1 MKKKILMFIILS
13 VFCFTGC
20 GKDTGSAAADSSG
33 EQTSQEAEEAAS
45 DSDQT
50 AGKDTDADTDKDSD
64 ADGES
69 LGERLEGCW
78 LYVDEDDPSKGN
90 YFEIIDVCGNLF
102 GAGAYCLEA
111 DDGGYEI
118 SGVTQGYELIP
129 LKSGDFERTDIDGCD
144 IGLTMYDLMNN
155 GGQTYTSPR
164 SCQVS
169 VKDDSLVIEAKD
181 GEENLITGGAS
192 KAVFKPCDEHLTGFS
207 YGSEI
212 KPEILNKPSS
222 DLYGLW
228 RMKDSDLFIEFLKNE
243 NDPDEGQ
250 LKIFQKN
257 SGEVPF
263 VATGIFY
270 CDGNG
275 ITAGYSRIGA
285 YPEQFTLEIKK
296 LDGDTLT
303 TACDD
308 SPLGLFDGKVTFEKA
323 DKDDVPPLTVDDAP
337 EYDGDQGEYEE
348 GEAYGA
354 LEYLN
359 TTFYGVWVTA
369 GNDKDKLYETA
380 EDFAADGF
388 DDCLVVSTADF
399 ENLSDKVAYSLT
411 VGKFDSE
418 ADADQRLEEVKKLGY
433 KDAYVK
439 NTGAYLSDNYYYV
452 TSTLEGF
459 DVDEANGEIWI
470 KGVEVQFPYRTGYEQ
485 SGASTVMTL
494 YLDKNTVFDPAD
506 PADAGFGNYKKGE
519 TPYEWFVR
527 NYKLSEEDPDE
538 NYDAT
543 MALRG
548 VFEVAINGN
557 HIDKYIG
564 SYWWD

>member
-1 MKKKILMFIILS
+1 MKKKIILFIVLS

-20 GKDTGSAAADSSG
+20 AKDKDDPAKDGTA
-33 EQTSQEAEEAAS
+33 EQTSEEAEEAAS
-45 DSDQT
+45 EREQPADTDKN
-50 AGKDTDADTDKDSD
+50 ADKDTDADGK
-64 ADGES
+64 S
-69 LGERLEGCW
+69 LGERLTGCW
-78 LYVDEDDPSKGN
+78 IYVDEDDPSDGTV
-90 YFEIIDVCGNLF
+90 FEITEVCGNLF

-111 DDGGYEI
+111 DGEYEI

-129 LKSGDFERTDIDGCD
+129 IKTGDFERADIDGCD

-155 GGQTYTSPR
+155 GGQTYTAPR
-164 SCQVS
+164 SCSVS
-169 VKDDSLVIEAKD
+169 VTDDGIVIEAGN
-181 GEENLITGGAS
+181 GEDNPVTLGAS
-192 KAVFKPCDEHLTGFS
+192 KAVFKPYDEHLTGFS
-207 YGSEI
+207 NGSEI
-212 KPEILNKPSS
+212 KPEICKKPSS

-228 RMKDSDLFIEFLKNE
+228 RMKNSDLFIEFLKSE
-243 NDPDEGQ
+243 QDPYEGQ
-250 LKIFQKN
+250 LKIYQKI

-270 CDGNG
+270 SDGDEIICG
-275 ITAGYSRIGA
+275 CRRIGA
-285 YPEQFTLEIKK
+285 YPEEFTLDVEK

-303 TACDD
+303 VECNE
-308 SPLGLFDGKVTFEKA
+308 SPSGLFDGKKTFMKA
-323 DKDDVPPLTVDDAP
+323 DEDDVPSLTVEDAP
-337 EYDGDQGEYEE
+337 EYDMGQDASEE
-348 GEAYGA
+348 GEFSGA

-359 TTFYGVWVTA
+359 TTFYGVWVQA
-369 GNDKDKLYETA
+369 GDDRDKLYETA
-380 EDFAADGF
+380 DDFAADGF

-418 ADADQRLEEVKKLGY
+418 ADAEKRLEEVKKLGFT
-433 KDAYVK
+433 DAYVK

-459 DVDEANGEIWI
+459 DVDEENGEIWI
-470 KGVEVQFPYRTGYEQ
+470 KGVEVQFPYSTGYEQ

-494 YLDKNTVFDPAD
+494 YLDKDTVFVPDD

-519 TPYEWFVR
+519 TPYDWFVK
-527 NYKLSEEDPDE
+527 NYRLSEEDPDV
-538 NYDAT
+538 NNDAL

-548 VFEVAINGN
+548 VFEVTISGN
-557 HIDKYIG
+557 HIDQYIG